1 MNEQSIGTL
10 KIQVFPNP
18 NDGNFV
24 VKFNLNKM
32 AETKISIY
40 SIHGKKIEER
50 VLTNLVLGE
59 NTFQR
64 KIKNLD
70 LGGTYILTI
79 ETPYEKATQKI
90 IIEP

>member
-1 MNEQSIGTL
+1 M
-10 KIQVFPNP
+10 QVLPNP
-18 NDGNFV
+18 NNGDFV
-24 VKFNLNKM
+24 VKFQLNKI
-32 AETKISIY
+32 AETKISLYTIG
-40 SIHGKKIEER
+40 GKKIEER
-50 VLTNLVLGE
+50 VLNNLIIGE

>member
-1 MNEQSIGTL
+1 M
-10 KIQVFPNP
+10 PNP
-18 NDGNFV
+18 SDGDFV
-24 VKFNLNKM
+24 VKFHLKKI
-32 AETKISIY
+32 AETKISLF
-40 SIHGKKIEER
+40 SIDGKKIEER
-50 VLTNLVLGE
+50 ILNNLQIGE

-79 ETPYEKATQKI
+79 ETAYEKAAQKI